1 MPEYLLSLG
10 LGTEEASNLRTTY
23 YTQYGLTLRG
33 LIRHYNI
40 GESSYPFI
48 IICARSICKLQI
60 DPLDFDRKCDGSLPL
75 EEMIPPNPRVRKL
88 FQDIDRSKARVWAL
102 TNAYYPVSSTPSND
116 NTI

>member
-1 MPEYLLSLG
+1 LSLG
-10 LGTEEASNLRTTY
+10 LGTEEASNLRTAY

-33 LIRHYNI
+33 LIIHHNI
-40 GESSYPFI
+40 GESSYPIIF
-48 IICARSICKLQI
+48 IICAHSICKLQI

-102 TNAYYPVSSTPSND
+102 TNAYYPVSSTLSND
-116 NTI
+116 NII